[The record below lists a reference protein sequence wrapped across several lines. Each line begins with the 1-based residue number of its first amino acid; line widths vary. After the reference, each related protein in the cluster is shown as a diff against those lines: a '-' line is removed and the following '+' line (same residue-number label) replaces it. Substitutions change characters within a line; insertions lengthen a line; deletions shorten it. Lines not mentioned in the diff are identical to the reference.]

1 MSSTYIGRFAPSPTG
16 SLHMGSLLAALASY
30 LDARAHGGQWLLRI
44 DDIDQTRCRPQH
56 VDDILRTLT
65 RFGLT
70 WDGDVTVQTTRLAR
84 YEEALMALADMQR
97 LYACQCSRREIA
109 DSANGVTGI
118 DGLVYPGTCRQ
129 LLLNQN
135 TLNTP
140 QAIRLNTEV
149 SAATIM
155 FQDRCQGTQTQQ
167 VSQDVGDFVLKR
179 RDGLHTYQLSVVVD
193 DADAAVTHVVR
204 GADLLDS
211 TPRQILLQTLLGVP
225 TPSYLHIPV
234 LTNAEGQK
242 LSKQTLAA
250 SISDHDV
257 MATLRYSLK
266 LLSQPLSKDYYD
278 NVEQLLDYAVRQ
290 WQPEKIPSVRSIY
303 DLSQSIT

>member
-1 MSSTYIGRFAPSPTG
+1 
-16 SLHMGSLLAALASY
+16 
-30 LDARAHGGQWLLRI
+30 
-44 DDIDQTRCRPQH
+44 
-56 VDDILRTLT
+56 
-65 RFGLT
+65 
-70 WDGDVTVQTTRLAR
+70 LAR